1 MKQRTPVIVAAISG
15 LLMLAAFFFQPFTAP
30 YLGLVLNWAI
40 ILSSVALLVAIA
52 SLVVTHIRFIVKGRK
67 GFLYS
72 IVLVV
77 AFFGTLVLGWYLGV
91 DDSAY
96 LEGIRTVLVP
106 LENALMALIALVL
119 MSAAVKI
126 FRVRGWSMLTVSF
139 GFSALVFL
147 FLNLGFLRVES
158 NPGLSQ
164 LFSTL
169 QRLPMVGARGLLIG
183 VALGALLMAL
193 RVLFGQEAL
202 RE

>member
-1 MKQRTPVIVAAISG
+1 
-15 LLMLAAFFFQPFTAP
+15 
-30 YLGLVLNWAI
+30 
-40 ILSSVALLVAIA
+40 
-52 SLVVTHIRFIVKGRK
+52 
-67 GFLYS
+67 
-72 IVLVV
+72 
-77 AFFGTLVLGWYLGV
+77 
-91 DDSAY
+91 
-96 LEGIRTVLVP
+96 
-106 LENALMALIALVL
+106 
-119 MSAAVKI
+119 
-126 FRVRGWSMLTVSF
+126 MLTVSF

-147 FLNLGFLRVES
+147 FLNLGFLRQDS